1 MRAISTRR
9 SPSPRG
15 FPWPVAARS
24 RSGRSF
30 TYRTCRQISAR
41 MKKPSSVAAYL
52 RAVPPAPR
60 AALQKLRK
68 TIKAAAPEAIEAISY
83 GIPMFKHHG
92 MLVGYAAFKDHC
104 SLFMSTALTQAHKK
118 ALAPYQTS
126 KGTIRFTIEKP
137 LPAALVRKL
146 VKARIGQN
154 EARRGRYPSPPD
166 RPNGGGGCSRAKAI
180 AALQPAPR

>member
-9 SPSPRG
+9 SPSRRG

-30 TYRTCRQISAR
+30 TSRTCRPISAP
-41 MKKPSSVAAYL
+41 MKKFASVAAYL

-68 TIKAAAPEAIEAISY
+68 TIKAAAPEATEVISY

-104 SLFMSTALTQAHKK
+104 SLFMSTYVTAALKH
-118 ALAPYQTS
+118 ALAPYVIS
-126 KGTIRFTIEKP
+126 KGTIRFTADKP
-137 LPAALVRKL
+137 LPATLVRKL
-146 VKARIGQN
+146 VKARVAQN
-154 EARRGRYPSPPD
+154 ERKR
-166 RPNGGGGCSRAKAI
+166 
-180 AALQPAPR
+180 